1 MVFSLHMVKK
11 YSNILL
17 ATALLLTI
25 YVTSAWL
32 HISLDLTAEKRY
44 SLSSATKK
52 VLEKKLDSAIT
63 IQVFLTGD
71 LPADYKKLSI
81 ATAEILETFT
91 ANAASPIV
99 VHFEEPGSKLV
110 DEAAKVKYFDSLSA
124 LGVVFER
131 TDVNTSLEKTTSQLI
146 VPAALVRY
154 GNRTPVAVDLRS
166 SKRIFTSYNVIE
178 AVEPR
183 EDKEATRNA
192 AEALLEYKFAS
203 AIDKAAKTKYPSV
216 AYLVGNGEPTD
227 LTVSDLAETL
237 RNEYALSIFDLKTG
251 YPSAAAIDLLL
262 IVKPTTPFTDE
273 DQLKID
279 QYVLN
284 GGKVIW
290 FLDKLHAE
298 LDSLMRTQAGYTAY
312 DRGLNIDPLLFK
324 FGVRINGD
332 LVQDLNCAKLPIV
345 VGKNPD
351 GSPTMQRVPWP
362 YYPFLMSPSDNP
374 ITKNMDRVLPVFPSS
389 IDTVKAPGIKKTILL
404 ATDTSSR
411 SIASPAMV
419 SLNSVRSEA
428 DLYTFTKSHI
438 PVAVLLE
445 GTFSSLFA
453 NSIGTTVMDSVQG
466 FTGLPYLKVGI
477 KETQQIVVSD
487 ADIVTNAVTK
497 TTGPLPMG
505 ELPFEAFQFA
515 NKTFLLNA
523 IDYLVNDNGL
533 FESRNK
539 TVVLRLLDKQKVADK
554 KIYWQLATIAGP
566 ILLLILLGSLVVFWR
581 KKKYL

>member
-1 MVFSLHMVKK
+1 MFQK
-11 YSNILL
+11 YSNIIVGCLL
-17 ATALLLTI
+17 VAII
-25 YVTSAWL
+25 YASNTWL
-32 HISLDLTAEKRY
+32 HGSLDLTAEKRY
-44 SLSSATKK
+44 SLSDATKK
-52 VLEKKLDSAIT
+52 LLDKKLDSAIT
-63 IQVFLTGD
+63 IEVFLAGN
-71 LPADYKKLSI
+71 LPADYKKLNI

-91 ANAASPIV
+91 SYASGPIQV
-99 VHFEEPGSKLV
+99 SFIEPGTGIV
-110 DEAAKVKYFDSLSA
+110 DEEAKVKYFDSLAA

-131 TDVNTSLEKTTSQLI
+131 TAITEGIEKSTSQLI
-146 VPAALVRY
+146 VPSALVRY
-154 GNRTPVAVDLRS
+154 GNRKPIAVDLRS
-166 SKRIFTSYNVIE
+166 SKKIFANYNVIE
-178 AVEPR
+178 AVEPK

-192 AEALLEYKFAS
+192 AEALLEYKFAA
-203 AIDKAAKTKYPSV
+203 AIDKVTKVNYPTV

-237 RNEYALSIFDLKTG
+237 RNDYNLGIFDLKSG
-251 YPSAAAIDLLL
+251 YPNASDIDLLL
-262 IVKPTTPFTDE
+262 IVKPTAPFSDE

-279 QYVLN
+279 QYILN

-290 FLDKLHAE
+290 FVDKLHAE

-324 FGVRINGD
+324 YGVRINGD

-351 GSPTMQRVPWP
+351 GSPTMQRIPWP
-362 YYPFLMSPSDNP
+362 YYPFLTTPSDNP
-374 ITKNMDRVLPVFPSS
+374 ITKNMDRVLPIFPSS

-419 SLNSVRSEA
+419 SLNSVQSEA

-445 GTFSSLFA
+445 GKFSSLFA
-453 NSIGTTVMDSVQG
+453 NSIGTTVIDSVRQ
-466 FTGLPYLKVGI
+466 FTGLPFLKKGI
-477 KETQQIVVSD
+477 KETKQIVVSD

-539 TVVLRLLDKQKVADK
+539 VVVLRLLDKQKVADQK
-554 KIYWQLATIAGP
+554 TFWQLVTTAGP
-566 ILLLILLGSLVVFWR
+566 ILILLLIGIFVAFWR

>member
-1 MVFSLHMVKK
+1 MFQK
-11 YSNILL
+11 YSNIIVGCLL
-17 ATALLLTI
+17 VAVI
-25 YVTSAWL
+25 YASNTWL
-32 HISLDLTAEKRY
+32 HGSLDLTAEKRY
-44 SLSSATKK
+44 SLSDATKK
-52 VLEKKLDSAIT
+52 LLDKKLDSAIT
-63 IQVFLTGD
+63 IEVFLAGN
-71 LPADYKKLSI
+71 LPADYKKLNI

-91 ANAASPIV
+91 SYASGPIQV
-99 VHFEEPGSKLV
+99 SFIEPGTGIV
-110 DEAAKVKYFDSLSA
+110 DEEAKVKYFDSLAA

-131 TDVNTSLEKTTSQLI
+131 TAITEGIEKSTSQLI
-146 VPAALVRY
+146 VPSALVRY
-154 GNRTPVAVDLRS
+154 GNRKPIAVDLRS
-166 SKRIFTSYNVIE
+166 SKKIFANYNVIE
-178 AVEPR
+178 AVEPK

-192 AEALLEYKFAS
+192 AEALLEYKFAA
-203 AIDKAAKTKYPSV
+203 AIDKVTKVNYPTV

-237 RNEYALSIFDLKTG
+237 RNDYNLGIFDLKSG
-251 YPSAAAIDLLL
+251 YPNASDIDLLL
-262 IVKPTTPFTDE
+262 IVKPTTPFSDE

-279 QYVLN
+279 QYILN

-290 FLDKLHAE
+290 FVDKLHAE

-324 FGVRINGD
+324 YGVRINGD

-351 GSPTMQRVPWP
+351 GSPTMQRIPWP
-362 YYPFLMSPSDNP
+362 YYPFLTTPSDNP
-374 ITKNMDRVLPVFPSS
+374 ITKNMDRVLPIFPSS

-419 SLNSVRSEA
+419 SLNSVQSEA

-445 GTFSSLFA
+445 GKFSSLFA
-453 NSIGTTVMDSVQG
+453 NSIGATVIDSLQR
-466 FTGLPYLKVGI
+466 FTGLPFLKKGI
-477 KETQQIVVSD
+477 KEAKQIVVSD

-539 TVVLRLLDKQKVADK
+539 VVVLRLLDKQKVADQK
-554 KIYWQLATIAGP
+554 TFWQLITIAVP
-566 ILLLILLGSLVVFWR
+566 ILILLLIGILVSFWR

>member
-1 MVFSLHMVKK
+1 MFQK
-11 YSNILL
+11 YSNIIVGCILV
-17 ATALLLTI
+17 AII
-25 YVTSAWL
+25 YASNTWL
-32 HISLDLTAEKRY
+32 HGSLDLTAEKRY
-44 SLSSATKK
+44 SLSDATKK
-52 VLEKKLDSAIT
+52 LLDKKLDSAIT
-63 IQVFLTGD
+63 IEVFLSGN
-71 LPADYKKLSI
+71 LPADYKKLNI

-91 ANAASPIV
+91 AYAAGPIQV
-99 VHFEEPGSKLV
+99 SFVEPGSNMV
-110 DEAAKVKYFDSLSA
+110 DEEAKVKYFDSLAA

-131 TDVNTSLEKTTSQLI
+131 TAISEGIEKSTSQLI
-146 VPAALVRY
+146 VPSALVRY
-154 GNRTPVAVDLRS
+154 GNRKPVAVDLRS
-166 SKRIFTSYNVIE
+166 SKKIFANYNVIE
-178 AVEPR
+178 AVEPK

-192 AEALLEYKFAS
+192 AEALLEYKFAA
-203 AIDKAAKTKYPSV
+203 AIDKVTKINYPTV
-216 AYLVGNGEPTD
+216 AYLVGNGQPTD

-237 RNEYALSIFDLKTG
+237 RNDYNLGIFDLKSG
-251 YPSAAAIDLLL
+251 YPSAANIDLLL
-262 IVKPTTPFTDE
+262 IVKPTATFTEE

-279 QYVLN
+279 QYILN

-290 FLDKLHAE
+290 FVDKLHAE

-324 FGVRINGD
+324 YGVRINGD

-351 GSPTMQRVPWP
+351 GSPTMQRIPWP
-362 YYPFLMSPSDNP
+362 YYPFLTTPSDNP
-374 ITKNMDRVLPVFPSS
+374 ITKNMDRVLPIFPSS

-419 SLNSVRSEA
+419 SLNSVQSEA

-445 GTFSSLFA
+445 GKFSSLFA
-453 NSIGTTVMDSVQG
+453 NSIGTAVIDSVRR
-466 FTGLPYLKVGI
+466 FTGLPFLKKGI
-477 KETQQIVVSD
+477 KEAKQIVVSD

-539 TVVLRLLDKQKVADK
+539 VVVLRLLDKQKVADQK
-554 KIYWQLATIAGP
+554 TFWQLVTTAGP
-566 ILLLILLGSLVVFWR
+566 ILILLLIGIFVAFWR

>member
-1 MVFSLHMVKK
+1 MFQK
-11 YSNILL
+11 YSNIIVGCLL
-17 ATALLLTI
+17 VAII
-25 YVTSAWL
+25 YASNTWL
-32 HISLDLTAEKRY
+32 HGSLDLTAEKRY
-44 SLSSATKK
+44 SLSDATKK
-52 VLEKKLDSAIT
+52 LLDKKLDSAIA
-63 IQVFLTGD
+63 IEVFLAGN
-71 LPADYKKLSI
+71 LPADYKKLNI

-91 ANAASPIV
+91 SYASGPIQV
-99 VHFEEPGSKLV
+99 SFIEPGTGIV
-110 DEAAKVKYFDSLSA
+110 DEEAKVKYFDSLAA

-131 TDVNTSLEKTTSQLI
+131 TAITEGIEKSTSQLI
-146 VPAALVRY
+146 VPSALVRY
-154 GNRTPVAVDLRS
+154 GNRKPIAVDLRS
-166 SKRIFTSYNVIE
+166 SKKIFANYNVIE
-178 AVEPR
+178 AVEPK

-192 AEALLEYKFAS
+192 AEALLEYKFAA
-203 AIDKAAKTKYPSV
+203 AIDKVTKVNYPTV

-237 RNEYALSIFDLKTG
+237 RNDYNLGIFDLKSG
-251 YPSAAAIDLLL
+251 YPNASDIDLLL
-262 IVKPTTPFTDE
+262 IVKPTAPFTDE

-279 QYVLN
+279 QYILN

-290 FLDKLHAE
+290 FVDKLHAE

-324 FGVRINGD
+324 YGVRINGD

-351 GSPTMQRVPWP
+351 GSPTMQRIPWP
-362 YYPFLMSPSDNP
+362 YYPFLTTPSDNP
-374 ITKNMDRVLPVFPSS
+374 ITKNMDRVLPIFPSS

-419 SLNSVRSEA
+419 SLNSVQSEA

-445 GTFSSLFA
+445 GKFSSLFA
-453 NSIGTTVMDSVQG
+453 NSVGATVIDSVKR
-466 FTGLPYLKVGI
+466 FTGLPFLKKGI
-477 KETQQIVVSD
+477 KEAKQIVVSD

-523 IDYLVNDNGL
+523 IDYLVNDNDL

-539 TVVLRLLDKQKVADK
+539 VVVLRLLDKQKVADQK
-554 KIYWQLATIAGP
+554 TFWQLVTTAGP
-566 ILLLILLGSLVVFWR
+566 ILILLLIGIFVAFWR

>member
-1 MVFSLHMVKK
+1 MFQK
-11 YSNILL
+11 YSNIIVGCLL
-17 ATALLLTI
+17 VAVI
-25 YVTSAWL
+25 YASNTWL
-32 HISLDLTAEKRY
+32 HGSLDLTAEKRY
-44 SLSSATKK
+44 SLSDATKK
-52 VLEKKLDSAIT
+52 LLDKKLDSAIT
-63 IQVFLTGD
+63 IEVFLAGN
-71 LPADYKKLSI
+71 LPADYKKLNI

-91 ANAASPIV
+91 SYASGPIQV
-99 VHFEEPGSKLV
+99 SFIEPGTGIV
-110 DEAAKVKYFDSLSA
+110 DEEAKVKYFDSLAA

-131 TDVNTSLEKTTSQLI
+131 TAITEGIEKSTSQLI
-146 VPAALVRY
+146 VPSALVRY
-154 GNRTPVAVDLRS
+154 GNRKPIAVDLRS
-166 SKRIFTSYNVIE
+166 SKKIFANYNVIE
-178 AVEPR
+178 AVEPK

-192 AEALLEYKFAS
+192 AEALLEYKFAA
-203 AIDKAAKTKYPSV
+203 AIDKVTKVNYPTV

-237 RNEYALSIFDLKTG
+237 RNDYNLGIFDLKSG
-251 YPSAAAIDLLL
+251 YPNASDIDLLL
-262 IVKPTTPFTDE
+262 IVKPTAPFSDE

-279 QYVLN
+279 QYILN

-290 FLDKLHAE
+290 FVDKLHAE

-324 FGVRINGD
+324 YGVRINGD

-351 GSPTMQRVPWP
+351 GSPTMQRIPWP
-362 YYPFLMSPSDNP
+362 YYPFLTTPSDNP
-374 ITKNMDRVLPVFPSS
+374 ITKNMDRVLPIFPSS

-419 SLNSVRSEA
+419 SLNSVQSEA

-445 GTFSSLFA
+445 GKFSSLFA
-453 NSIGTTVMDSVQG
+453 NSIGATVIDSVQR
-466 FTGLPYLKVGI
+466 FTGLPFLKKGI
-477 KETQQIVVSD
+477 KEAKQIVVSD

-523 IDYLVNDNGL
+523 IDFLVNDNGL

-539 TVVLRLLDKQKVADK
+539 VVVLRLLDKQKVADQK
-554 KIYWQLATIAGP
+554 TFWQLITIAVP
-566 ILLLILLGSLVVFWR
+566 ILILLLIGILVSFWR

>member
-1 MVFSLHMVKK
+1 MFQK
-11 YSNILL
+11 YSNIIVGCLL
-17 ATALLLTI
+17 VAII
-25 YVTSAWL
+25 YASNTWL
-32 HISLDLTAEKRY
+32 HGSLDLTAEKRY
-44 SLSSATKK
+44 SLSDATKK
-52 VLEKKLDSAIT
+52 LLDKKLDSAIT
-63 IQVFLTGD
+63 IEVFLAGN
-71 LPADYKKLSI
+71 LPADYKKLNI

-91 ANAASPIV
+91 SYASGPIQV
-99 VHFEEPGSKLV
+99 SFIEPGTGIV
-110 DEAAKVKYFDSLSA
+110 DEEAKVKYFDSLAA

-131 TDVNTSLEKTTSQLI
+131 TAITEGIEKSTSQLI
-146 VPAALVRY
+146 VPSALVRY
-154 GNRTPVAVDLRS
+154 GNRKPIAVDLRS
-166 SKRIFTSYNVIE
+166 SKKIFANYNVIE
-178 AVEPR
+178 AVEPK

-192 AEALLEYKFAS
+192 AEALLEYKFAA
-203 AIDKAAKTKYPSV
+203 AIDKVTKINYPTV

-237 RNEYALSIFDLKTG
+237 RNDYNLGIFDLKSG
-251 YPSAAAIDLLL
+251 YPNASDIDLLL
-262 IVKPTTPFTDE
+262 IVKPTAPFSDE

-279 QYVLN
+279 QYILN

-290 FLDKLHAE
+290 FVDKLHAE

-324 FGVRINGD
+324 YGVRINGD

-351 GSPTMQRVPWP
+351 GSPTMQRIPWP
-362 YYPFLMSPSDNP
+362 YYPFLTTPSDNP
-374 ITKNMDRVLPVFPSS
+374 ITKNMDRVLPIFPSS

-419 SLNSVRSEA
+419 SLNSVQSEA

-445 GTFSSLFA
+445 GKFSSLFA
-453 NSIGTTVMDSVQG
+453 NSIGTTVIDSVRQ
-466 FTGLPYLKVGI
+466 FTGLSFLKKGI
-477 KETQQIVVSD
+477 KETKQIVVSD

-539 TVVLRLLDKQKVADK
+539 VVVLRLLDKQKVADQK
-554 KIYWQLATIAGP
+554 TFWQLVTTAGP
-566 ILLLILLGSLVVFWR
+566 ILILLLIGIFVAFWR

>member
-1 MVFSLHMVKK
+1 MFQK
-11 YSNILL
+11 YSNIIVGCLL
-17 ATALLLTI
+17 VAII
-25 YVTSAWL
+25 YASNTWL
-32 HISLDLTAEKRY
+32 HGSLDLTAEKRY
-44 SLSSATKK
+44 SLSDATKK
-52 VLEKKLDSAIT
+52 LLDKKLDSAIT
-63 IQVFLTGD
+63 IEVFLAGN
-71 LPADYKKLSI
+71 LPSDYKKLNI
-81 ATAEILETFT
+81 ATSEILETFISY
-91 ANAASPIV
+91 ASGPIQIS
-99 VHFEEPGSKLV
+99 FIEPGSNMV
-110 DEAAKVKYFDSLSA
+110 NEEAKVKYFDSLAA

-131 TDVNTSLEKTTSQLI
+131 TAITEGIEKSTSQLI
-146 VPAALVRY
+146 VPSALVRY
-154 GNRTPVAVDLRS
+154 GNRKPVAVDLRS
-166 SKRIFTSYNVIE
+166 SKKIFSNYNVIE
-178 AVEPR
+178 AVEPK

-192 AEALLEYKFAS
+192 AEALLEYKFAA
-203 AIDKAAKTKYPSV
+203 AIDKVTKVNYPTV

-237 RNEYALSIFDLKTG
+237 RNDYNLGIFDLKSG
-251 YPSAAAIDLLL
+251 YPNASDIDLLL

-279 QYVLN
+279 QYILN

-290 FLDKLHAE
+290 FVDKLHAE

-324 FGVRINGD
+324 YGVRINGD

-351 GSPTMQRVPWP
+351 GSPTMQRIPWP
-362 YYPFLMSPSDNP
+362 YYPFLTTPSDNP
-374 ITKNMDRVLPVFPSS
+374 ITKNMDRVLPIFPSS

-419 SLNSVRSEA
+419 SLNSVQSEA

-445 GTFSSLFA
+445 GKFSSLFA
-453 NSIGTTVMDSVQG
+453 NSIGTTVIDSVRQ
-466 FTGLPYLKVGI
+466 FTGLPFLKKGI
-477 KETQQIVVSD
+477 KETKQIVVSD

-539 TVVLRLLDKQKVADK
+539 VVVLRLLDKQKVADQK
-554 KIYWQLATIAGP
+554 TFWQLVTTAGP
-566 ILLLILLGSLVVFWR
+566 ILILLLIGIFVAFWR

>member
-1 MVFSLHMVKK
+1 MFQK
-11 YSNILL
+11 YSNIIVGCLL
-17 ATALLLTI
+17 VAII
-25 YVTSAWL
+25 YASNTWL
-32 HISLDLTAEKRY
+32 HGSLDLTAEKRY
-44 SLSSATKK
+44 SLSDATKK
-52 VLEKKLDSAIT
+52 LLHKKLDSAIT
-63 IQVFLTGD
+63 IEVFLSGN
-71 LPADYKKLSI
+71 LPADYKKLNI

-91 ANAASPIV
+91 AYAAGPIQV
-99 VHFEEPGSKLV
+99 SFVEPGSNMV
-110 DEAAKVKYFDSLSA
+110 DEEAKVKYFDSLAA

-131 TDVNTSLEKTTSQLI
+131 TAISEGIEKSTSQLI
-146 VPAALVRY
+146 VPSALVRY
-154 GNRTPVAVDLRS
+154 GNRKPVAVDLRS
-166 SKRIFTSYNVIE
+166 SKKIFANYNVIE
-178 AVEPR
+178 AVEPK

-192 AEALLEYKFAS
+192 AEALLEYKFAA
-203 AIDKAAKTKYPSV
+203 AIDKVTKINYPTV
-216 AYLVGNGEPTD
+216 AYLVGNGQPTD

-237 RNEYALSIFDLKTG
+237 RNDYNLGIFDLKSG
-251 YPSAAAIDLLL
+251 YPSAANIDLLL
-262 IVKPTTPFTDE
+262 IVKPTAPFTEE

-279 QYVLN
+279 QYILN

-290 FLDKLHAE
+290 FVDKLHAE

-324 FGVRINGD
+324 YGVRINGD

-351 GSPTMQRVPWP
+351 GSPTMQRIPWP
-362 YYPFLMSPSDNP
+362 YYPFLTTPSDNP
-374 ITKNMDRVLPVFPSS
+374 ITKNMDRVLPIFPSS

-419 SLNSVRSEA
+419 SLNSVQSEA

-445 GTFSSLFA
+445 GKFSSLFA
-453 NSIGTTVMDSVQG
+453 NSIGTTVIDSVRR
-466 FTGLPYLKVGI
+466 FTGLPFLKKGI
-477 KETQQIVVSD
+477 KETKQIVVSD

-539 TVVLRLLDKQKVADK
+539 VVVLRLLDKQKVADQK
-554 KIYWQLATIAGP
+554 TFWQLVTTAGP
-566 ILLLILLGSLVVFWR
+566 ILILLLIGIFVAFWR

>member
-1 MVFSLHMVKK
+1 MFQK
-11 YSNILL
+11 YSNIIVGCLL
-17 ATALLLTI
+17 VAII
-25 YVTSAWL
+25 YASNAWL
-32 HISLDLTAEKRY
+32 HGSLDLTAEKRY
-44 SLSSATKK
+44 SLSDATKK
-52 VLEKKLDSAIT
+52 LLDKKLN
-63 IQVFLTGD
+63 
-71 LPADYKKLSI
+71 I
-81 ATAEILETFT
+81 ATAEILETF
-91 ANAASPIV
+91 ADYAAGPIQ
-99 VHFEEPGSKLV
+99 FSFIEPGSSIG
-110 DEAAKVKYFDSLSA
+110 DEAAKVKYFDSLA
-124 LGVVFER
+124 AMGVVFER
-131 TDVNTSLEKTTSQLI
+131 TAIIEGIEKSSSQLI
-146 VPAALVRY
+146 VPSALVRY
-154 GNRTPVAVDLRS
+154 GNRAPVAVDLRS
-166 SKRIFTSYNVIE
+166 SKKIFSSYNVIE
-178 AVEPR
+178 AVEPK

-192 AEALLEYKFAS
+192 AEALLEYKFAA
-203 AIDKAAKTKYPSV
+203 AIDKATKTIYPTI

-237 RNEYALSIFDLKTG
+237 RNDYNLGIFDLKSG
-251 YPSAAAIDLLL
+251 YPRSANIDLLI
-262 IVKPTTPFTDE
+262 IVKPTEPFTDE

-279 QYVLN
+279 QYILN

-290 FLDKLHAE
+290 FVDKLHAE

-324 FGVRINGD
+324 YGVRINGD

-351 GSPTMQRVPWP
+351 GSPTMQRIPWP
-362 YYPFLMSPSDNP
+362 YYPFLTTPSDNP
-374 ITKNMDRVLPVFPSS
+374 ITKNMDRVLPIFPSS

-419 SLNSVRSEA
+419 SLNSVQSEA
-428 DLYTFTKSHI
+428 DLYTFTKSHL

-445 GTFSSLFA
+445 GKFSSLFA
-453 NSIGTTVMDSVQG
+453 NSVGTAVIDSVRR
-466 FTGLPYLKVGI
+466 FTGLPFLKKGI
-477 KETQQIVVSD
+477 KETKQIVVSD

-539 TVVLRLLDKQKVADK
+539 VVVLRLLDKQKVADQK
-554 KIYWQLATIAGP
+554 TLWQVVTTAGP
-566 ILLLILLGSLVVFWR
+566 ILLLLLIGILVSFWR

>member
-1 MVFSLHMVKK
+1 
-11 YSNILL
+11 
-17 ATALLLTI
+17 
-25 YVTSAWL
+25 
-32 HISLDLTAEKRY
+32 
-44 SLSSATKK
+44 
-52 VLEKKLDSAIT
+52 
-63 IQVFLTGD
+63 
-71 LPADYKKLSI
+71 
-81 ATAEILETFT
+81 
-91 ANAASPIV
+91 
-99 VHFEEPGSKLV
+99 
-110 DEAAKVKYFDSLSA
+110 
-124 LGVVFER
+124 VVFER
-131 TDVNTSLEKTTSQLI
+131 TAINEGIEKSTSQLI
-146 VPAALVRY
+146 VPAAIVRY
-154 GNRTPVAVDLRS
+154 GNRAPVVVDLRS
-166 SKRIFTSYNVIE
+166 SKKIFSSYNVIE
-178 AVEPR
+178 AVEPK

-192 AEALLEYKFAS
+192 AEALLEYKFAA
-203 AIDKAAKTKYPSV
+203 AIDKATKVSYPTV

-237 RNEYALSIFDLKTG
+237 RNDYNLGIFDLKAG
-251 YPSAAAIDLLL
+251 YPSAANIDLLL
-262 IVKPTTPFTDE
+262 IVKPTIPFTEE

-290 FLDKLHAE
+290 FVDKLHAE

-324 FGVRINGD
+324 YGVRINGD

-351 GSPTMQRVPWP
+351 GSPTMQRIPWP
-362 YYPFLMSPSDNP
+362 YYPFLTTPSDNP
-374 ITKNMDRVLPVFPSS
+374 ITKNMDRVLPIFPSS

-419 SLNSVRSEA
+419 SLNSVQSEA

-445 GTFSSLFA
+445 GQFSSLFA
-453 NSIGTTVMDSVQG
+453 NNLATTVMDSVQR
-466 FTGLPYLKVGI
+466 FTGLPFLRKGV
-477 KETQQIVVSD
+477 KETKQIVVSD

-539 TVVLRLLDKQKVADK
+539 VVVLRLLDKQKVADQK
-554 KIYWQLATIAGP
+554 TIWQMVTIAGP
-566 ILLLILLGSLVVFWR
+566 ILLLLLIGLLVSFWR

>member
-1 MVFSLHMVKK
+1 MFQK
-11 YSNILL
+11 YSNIIVGCLL
-17 ATALLLTI
+17 VAII
-25 YVTSAWL
+25 YASNAWL
-32 HISLDLTAEKRY
+32 YGSLDLTAEKRY
-44 SLSSATKK
+44 SLSDATKK
-52 VLEKKLDSAIT
+52 LLDKKLDSSVI
-63 IQVFLTGD
+63 IEVFLAGD
-71 LPADYKKLSI
+71 LPADYKKLNI
-81 ATAEILETFT
+81 ATAEILETFSSST
-91 ANAASPIV
+91 TNSIQV
-99 VHFEEPGSKLV
+99 SFIEPGSGIV
-110 DEAAKVKYFDSLSA
+110 DEQAKVKYFDSLA
-124 LGVVFER
+124 AMGVVFER
-131 TDVNTSLEKTTSQLI
+131 TAINEGIEKSTSQLI
-146 VPAALVRY
+146 VPSALVRY
-154 GNRTPVAVDLRS
+154 GNRAPVVVDLRS
-166 SKRIFTSYNVIE
+166 SKKIFSSYNVIE
-178 AVEPR
+178 AVEPK

-192 AEALLEYKFAS
+192 AEALLEYKFAA
-203 AIDKAAKTKYPSV
+203 AIDKATKISYPTV
-216 AYLVGNGEPTD
+216 AYLVGNGQPAD

-237 RNEYALSIFDLKTG
+237 RNDYNLGIFDLKSG
-251 YPSAAAIDLLL
+251 YPNASDIDLLL
-262 IVKPTTPFTDE
+262 IVKPTAPFSDE

-279 QYVLN
+279 QYILN

-290 FLDKLHAE
+290 FVDKLHAE

-324 FGVRINGD
+324 YGVRINGD

-351 GSPTMQRVPWP
+351 GSPTMQRIPWP
-362 YYPFLMSPSDNP
+362 YYPFLTTPSDNP
-374 ITKNMDRVLPVFPSS
+374 ITKNMDRVLPIFPSS
-389 IDTVKAPGIKKTILL
+389 IDTVKAPGIKKTVLL

-419 SLNSVRSEA
+419 SLNSVQSEA

-445 GTFSSLFA
+445 GKFSSLFA
-453 NSIGTTVMDSVQG
+453 NSIGATVIDSVQR
-466 FTGLPYLKVGI
+466 FTGLPFLKKGI
-477 KETQQIVVSD
+477 KEAKQIVVSD

-539 TVVLRLLDKQKVADK
+539 VVVLRLLDKQKVADQK
-554 KIYWQLATIAGP
+554 TVWQVIATAGP
-566 ILLLILLGSLVVFWR
+566 ILLLLLIGILVSFWR
-581 KKKYL
+581 KRKYA

>member
-1 MVFSLHMVKK
+1 MFQR
-11 YSNILL
+11 YSNIIVGCLL
-17 ATALLLTI
+17 VAII
-25 YVTSAWL
+25 YASNTWL
-32 HISLDLTAEKRY
+32 HGSLDLTAEKRY
-44 SLSSATKK
+44 SLSDATKK
-52 VLEKKLDSAIT
+52 LLDKKLDSAIT
-63 IQVFLTGD
+63 IEVFLAGN
-71 LPADYKKLSI
+71 LPADYKKLNI

-91 ANAASPIV
+91 SYASGPIQV
-99 VHFEEPGSKLV
+99 SFIEPGTGIV
-110 DEAAKVKYFDSLSA
+110 DEEAKVKYFDSLAA

-131 TDVNTSLEKTTSQLI
+131 TAITEGIEKSTSQLI
-146 VPAALVRY
+146 VPSALVRY
-154 GNRTPVAVDLRS
+154 GNRKPIAVDLRS
-166 SKRIFTSYNVIE
+166 SKKIFANYNVIE
-178 AVEPR
+178 AVEPK

-192 AEALLEYKFAS
+192 AEALLEYKFAA
-203 AIDKAAKTKYPSV
+203 AIDKVTKVNYPTV

-237 RNEYALSIFDLKTG
+237 RNDYNLGIFDLKSG
-251 YPSAAAIDLLL
+251 YPNASDIDLLL
-262 IVKPTTPFTDE
+262 IVKPTAPFSDE

-279 QYVLN
+279 QYILN

-290 FLDKLHAE
+290 FVDKLHAE

-324 FGVRINGD
+324 YGVRINGD

-351 GSPTMQRVPWP
+351 GSPTMQRIPWP
-362 YYPFLMSPSDNP
+362 YYPFLTTPSDNP
-374 ITKNMDRVLPVFPSS
+374 ITKNMDRVLPIFPSS

-419 SLNSVRSEA
+419 SLNSVQSEA

-445 GTFSSLFA
+445 GKFSSLFA
-453 NSIGTTVMDSVQG
+453 NSIGATVIDSVQR
-466 FTGLPYLKVGI
+466 FTGLPFLKKGI
-477 KETQQIVVSD
+477 KEAKQIVVSD

-539 TVVLRLLDKQKVADK
+539 VVVLRLLDKQKVADQK
-554 KIYWQLATIAGP
+554 TFWQLITIAVP
-566 ILLLILLGSLVVFWR
+566 ILILLLIGILVSFWR

>member
-1 MVFSLHMVKK
+1 MFQK
-11 YSNILL
+11 YSNIIVGCILV
-17 ATALLLTI
+17 AII
-25 YVTSAWL
+25 YASNTWL
-32 HISLDLTAEKRY
+32 HGSLDLTAEKRY
-44 SLSSATKK
+44 SLSDATKK
-52 VLEKKLDSAIT
+52 LLDKKLDSAIT
-63 IQVFLTGD
+63 IEVFLSGN
-71 LPADYKKLSI
+71 LPADYKKLNI

-91 ANAASPIV
+91 AYAAGPIQV
-99 VHFEEPGSKLV
+99 SFVEPGSNMV
-110 DEAAKVKYFDSLSA
+110 DEEAKVKYFDSLAA

-131 TDVNTSLEKTTSQLI
+131 TAISEGIEKSTSQLI
-146 VPAALVRY
+146 VPSALVRY
-154 GNRTPVAVDLRS
+154 GNRKPVAVDLRS
-166 SKRIFTSYNVIE
+166 SKKIFANYNVIE
-178 AVEPR
+178 AVEPK

-192 AEALLEYKFAS
+192 AEALLEYKFAA
-203 AIDKAAKTKYPSV
+203 AIDKVTKINYPTV
-216 AYLVGNGEPTD
+216 AYLVGNGQPTD

-237 RNEYALSIFDLKTG
+237 RNDYNLGIFDLKSG
-251 YPSAAAIDLLL
+251 YPSAANIDLLL
-262 IVKPTTPFTDE
+262 IVKPTAPFTEE

-279 QYVLN
+279 QYILN

-290 FLDKLHAE
+290 FVDKLHAE

-324 FGVRINGD
+324 YGVRINGD

-351 GSPTMQRVPWP
+351 GSPTMQRIPWP
-362 YYPFLMSPSDNP
+362 YYPFLTTPSDNP

-419 SLNSVRSEA
+419 SLNSVQSEA

-445 GTFSSLFA
+445 GKFSSLFA
-453 NSIGTTVMDSVQG
+453 NSIGTTVIDSVRQ
-466 FTGLPYLKVGI
+466 FTGLPFLKKGI
-477 KETQQIVVSD
+477 KETKQIVVSD

-539 TVVLRLLDKQKVADK
+539 VVVLRLLDKQKVADQK
-554 KIYWQLATIAGP
+554 TFWQLVTTAGP
-566 ILLLILLGSLVVFWR
+566 ILILLLIGIFVAFWR

>member
-1 MVFSLHMVKK
+1 MFQK
-11 YSNILL
+11 YSNIIVGCLL
-17 ATALLLTI
+17 VAII
-25 YVTSAWL
+25 YASNTWL
-32 HISLDLTAEKRY
+32 HGSLDLTAEKRY
-44 SLSSATKK
+44 SLSDATKK
-52 VLEKKLDSAIT
+52 LLDKKLDSAIT
-63 IQVFLTGD
+63 IEVFLSGN
-71 LPADYKKLSI
+71 LPADYKKLNI
-81 ATAEILETFT
+81 ATAEILETF
-91 ANAASPIV
+91 AAYAAGPIQV
-99 VHFEEPGSKLV
+99 SFVEPGSNMV
-110 DEAAKVKYFDSLSA
+110 DEEAKVKYFDSLAA

-131 TDVNTSLEKTTSQLI
+131 TAISEGIEKSTSQLI
-146 VPAALVRY
+146 VPSALVRY
-154 GNRTPVAVDLRS
+154 GNKKPIAVDLRS
-166 SKRIFTSYNVIE
+166 SKKIFANYNVIE
-178 AVEPR
+178 AVEPK

-192 AEALLEYKFAS
+192 AEALLEYKFAA
-203 AIDKAAKTKYPSV
+203 AIDKVTKINYPTV
-216 AYLVGNGEPTD
+216 AYLVGNGQPTD

-237 RNEYALSIFDLKTG
+237 RNDYNLGIFDLKSG
-251 YPSAAAIDLLL
+251 YPSAANIDLLL
-262 IVKPTTPFTDE
+262 IVKPTAPFTEE

-279 QYVLN
+279 QYILN

-290 FLDKLHAE
+290 FVDKLHAE

-324 FGVRINGD
+324 YGVRINGD

-351 GSPTMQRVPWP
+351 GSPTMQRIPWP
-362 YYPFLMSPSDNP
+362 YYPFLTTPSDNP
-374 ITKNMDRVLPVFPSS
+374 ITKNMDRVLPIFPSS

-419 SLNSVRSEA
+419 SLNSVQSEA

-445 GTFSSLFA
+445 GKFSSLFA
-453 NSIGTTVMDSVQG
+453 NSIGTTVIDSVRR
-466 FTGLPYLKVGI
+466 FTGLPFLKKGI
-477 KETQQIVVSD
+477 KETKQIVVSD

-539 TVVLRLLDKQKVADK
+539 VVVLRLLDKQKVADQK
-554 KIYWQLATIAGP
+554 TFWQLVTTAGP
-566 ILLLILLGSLVVFWR
+566 ILILLLIGIFVAFWR

>member
-1 MVFSLHMVKK
+1 MFQK
-11 YSNILL
+11 YSNIIVGCFLV
-17 ATALLLTI
+17 AII
-25 YVTSAWL
+25 YASNAWL
-32 HISLDLTAEKRY
+32 HGSLDLTAEKRY
-44 SLSSATKK
+44 SLSDATKK
-52 VLEKKLDSAIT
+52 LLDKKLDSAIT
-63 IQVFLTGD
+63 VEVFLTGD
-71 LPADYKKLSI
+71 LPADYKKLNI
-81 ATAEILETFT
+81 ATAEILETFSSST
-91 ANAASPIV
+91 TNSIQVSFIEA
-99 VHFEEPGSKLV
+99 GSDIT
-110 DEAAKVKYFDSLSA
+110 DEAAKVKLYDSLAA

-131 TDVNTSLEKTTSQLI
+131 TAINEGIEKSTSQLI
-146 VPAALVRY
+146 VPSALVRY
-154 GNRTPVAVDLRS
+154 GNRAPVVVDLRS
-166 SKRIFTSYNVIE
+166 SKKIFSSYNVIE
-178 AVEPR
+178 AVEPK

-192 AEALLEYKFAS
+192 AEALLEYKFAA
-203 AIDKAAKTKYPSV
+203 AIDKATKTSYPTV
-216 AYLVGNGEPTD
+216 AYLVGNGQPTD

-237 RNEYALSIFDLKTG
+237 RNDYNLGIFDLKEG
-251 YPSAAAIDLLL
+251 YPSAANIDLLL
-262 IVKPTTPFTDE
+262 IVKPTTPFSEE

-279 QYVLN
+279 QYILN

-290 FLDKLHAE
+290 FVDKLHAE

-324 FGVRINGD
+324 YGVRINGD

-351 GSPTMQRVPWP
+351 GSPTMQRIPWP
-362 YYPFLMSPSDNP
+362 YYPFLTTPSDNP
-374 ITKNMDRVLPVFPSS
+374 ITKNMDRVLPIFPSS

-419 SLNSVRSEA
+419 SLNSVQSEA

-445 GTFSSLFA
+445 GKFSSLFA
-453 NSIGTTVMDSVQG
+453 NNLGITVMDSVQR
-466 FTGLPYLKVGI
+466 FTGLPFLRKGI
-477 KETQQIVVSD
+477 KEAKQIVVSD

-539 TVVLRLLDKQKVADK
+539 VVVLRLLDKQKVADQK
-554 KIYWQLATIAGP
+554 TIWQVVATIGP
-566 ILLLILLGSLVVFWR
+566 ILLLLLIGILVSFWR
-581 KKKYL
+581 KRKYA

>member
-1 MVFSLHMVKK
+1 MFQK
-11 YSNILL
+11 YSNIIIGCLL
-17 ATALLLTI
+17 VAII
-25 YVTSAWL
+25 YASNTWL
-32 HISLDLTAEKRY
+32 HGSLDLTAEKRY
-44 SLSSATKK
+44 SLSDATKK
-52 VLEKKLDSAIT
+52 LLDKKLDSAIS
-63 IQVFLTGD
+63 IEVFLSGN
-71 LPADYKKLSI
+71 LPADYKKLNI

-91 ANAASPIV
+91 SYASGPIQV
-99 VHFEEPGSKLV
+99 SFIEPGTGIV
-110 DEAAKVKYFDSLSA
+110 DEEAKVKYFDSLAA

-131 TDVNTSLEKTTSQLI
+131 TAITEGIEKSTSQLI
-146 VPAALVRY
+146 VPSALVRY
-154 GNRTPVAVDLRS
+154 GNRKPIAVDLRS
-166 SKRIFTSYNVIE
+166 SKKIFANYNVIE
-178 AVEPR
+178 AVEPK

-192 AEALLEYKFAS
+192 AEALLEYKFAA
-203 AIDKAAKTKYPSV
+203 AIDKVTKINYPTV

-237 RNEYALSIFDLKTG
+237 RNDYNLGIFDLKSG
-251 YPSAAAIDLLL
+251 YPNASDIDLLL
-262 IVKPTTPFTDE
+262 IVKPTAPFSDE

-279 QYVLN
+279 QYILN

-290 FLDKLHAE
+290 FVDKLHAE

-324 FGVRINGD
+324 YGVRINGD

-351 GSPTMQRVPWP
+351 GSPTMQRIPWP
-362 YYPFLMSPSDNP
+362 YYPFLTTPSDNP
-374 ITKNMDRVLPVFPSS
+374 ITKNMDRVLPIFPSS

-419 SLNSVRSEA
+419 SLNSVQSEA

-445 GTFSSLFA
+445 GKFSSLFA
-453 NSIGTTVMDSVQG
+453 NSIGTTVIDSVRQ
-466 FTGLPYLKVGI
+466 FTGLSFLKKGI
-477 KETQQIVVSD
+477 KETKQIVVSD

-539 TVVLRLLDKQKVADK
+539 VVVLRLLDKQKVADQK
-554 KIYWQLATIAGP
+554 TFWQLVTTAGP
-566 ILLLILLGSLVVFWR
+566 ILILLLIGIFVAFWR

>member
-1 MVFSLHMVKK
+1 MFQK
-11 YSNILL
+11 YSNIIVGCILV
-17 ATALLLTI
+17 TI
-25 YVTSAWL
+25 IYASNAWL
-32 HISLDLTAEKRY
+32 HGSLDLTAEKRY
-44 SLSSATKK
+44 SLSDATKK
-52 VLEKKLDSAIT
+52 LLDKKLDSTIT
-63 IQVFLTGD
+63 IEVFLTGD
-71 LPADYKKLSI
+71 LPADFKKLNI
-81 ATAEILETFT
+81 ATAEILETFST
-91 ANAASPIV
+91 YARSPIQV
-99 VHFEEPGSKLV
+99 SFTEPGSNIV
-110 DEAAKVKYFDSLSA
+110 DDAAKMAYFDSLAA

-131 TDVNTSLEKTTSQLI
+131 ADMSEGIEKSSTQLI
-146 VPAALVRY
+146 APAALVKY
-154 GNRTPVAVDLRS
+154 GNRKPVAVDLRS
-166 SKRIFTSYNVIE
+166 SKKIFSSYNVIE
-178 AVEPR
+178 AVEPK

-192 AEALLEYKFAS
+192 AEALLEYKFVA
-203 AIDKAAKTKYPSV
+203 AIDKATKINYPTV

-237 RNEYALSIFDLKTG
+237 RNDYNLGIFDLKAG
-251 YPSAAAIDLLL
+251 YPSAKAIDLLL
-262 IVKPTTPFTDE
+262 IVKPTIPFTEE

-284 GGKVIW
+284 GGKVMW
-290 FLDKLHAE
+290 FVDKLHAE

-312 DRGLNIDPLLFK
+312 DRALNIDPLLFK
-324 FGVRINGD
+324 YGVRINGD

-351 GSPTMQRVPWP
+351 GSPTMQRIPWP
-362 YYPFLMSPSDNP
+362 YYPFLTTPSDNP
-374 ITKNMDRVLPVFPSS
+374 ITKNMDRVLPIFPSS

-411 SIASPAMV
+411 SIASPALV
-419 SLNSVRSEA
+419 SLNSVQSEA

-445 GTFSSLFA
+445 GKFSSLFA
-453 NSIGTTVMDSVQG
+453 NNLPSSVMDSVQRV
-466 FTGLPYLKVGI
+466 TGLPFLKAGI
-477 KETQQIVVSD
+477 KETKQIVVSD

-505 ELPFEAFQFA
+505 ELPFESFQFA

-539 TVVLRLLDKQKVADK
+539 VVVLRLLDKQKVADQK
-554 KIYWQLATIAGP
+554 KIWQVVTIAGP
-566 ILLLILLGSLVVFWR
+566 ILLLLLIGLLVSSWR

>member
-1 MVFSLHMVKK
+1 MFQK
-11 YSNILL
+11 YSNIILGCALIL
-17 ATALLLTI
+17 AI
-25 YVTSAWL
+25 YASSAWL
-32 HISLDLTAEKRY
+32 HVSIDLTAEKRY
-44 SLSSATKK
+44 SLSGATKK
-52 VLEKKLDSAIT
+52 LLDKKLDST
-63 IQVFLTGD
+63 ISIEVFLTGN
-71 LPADYKKLSI
+71 LPADYKKLNI
-81 ATAEILETFT
+81 ATAEILETFKSYT
-91 ANAASPIV
+91 KSPIQV
-99 VHFEEPGSKLV
+99 YFTEPGSNMV
-110 DEAAKVKYFDSLSA
+110 DEEAKVKYFDSLAA

-131 TDVNTSLEKTTSQLI
+131 ADMSEGIEKSSTQLMA
-146 VPAALVRY
+146 PAALVKY
-154 GNRTPVAVDLRS
+154 GNRKPIAVDLRS
-166 SKRIFTSYNVIE
+166 SKKIFSSYNVIE
-178 AVEPR
+178 AVEPK

-192 AEALLEYKFAS
+192 AEALLEYKFAA
-203 AIDKAAKTKYPSV
+203 AIDKATKASYSTV

-237 RNEYALSIFDLKTG
+237 RNDYNLGIFDLKSG
-251 YPSAAAIDLLL
+251 YPSAADIDLML

-279 QYVLN
+279 QYILN

-290 FLDKLHAE
+290 FVDKLHAE

-324 FGVRINGD
+324 YGVRINGD

-351 GSPTMQRVPWP
+351 GSPTMQRIPWP
-362 YYPFLMSPSDNP
+362 YYPFLTTPSDNP
-374 ITKNMDRVLPVFPSS
+374 ITKNMDRVLPIFPSS

-419 SLNSVRSEA
+419 SLNSVKSEA

-445 GTFSSLFA
+445 GKFTSLFA
-453 NSIGTTVMDSVQG
+453 NSIGSTVIDSVRR
-466 FTGLPYLKVGI
+466 FTGLPFLRSCI
-477 KETQQIVVSD
+477 KETKQIVVSD

-523 IDYLVNDNGL
+523 IDYLVNENGL

-539 TVVLRLLDKQKVADK
+539 VVVLRLLDKQKVANQK
-554 KIYWQLATIAGP
+554 TFWQLVTIVGP
-566 ILLLILLGSLVVFWR
+566 IFLLLILGATVTFWG

>member
-1 MVFSLHMVKK
+1 MFQK
-11 YSNILL
+11 YSNIIIGCLL
-17 ATALLLTI
+17 VGVI
-25 YVTSAWL
+25 YASNAWL
-32 HISLDLTAEKRY
+32 HGSLDLTAEKRY
-44 SLSSATKK
+44 SLSEATKK
-52 VLEKKLDSAIT
+52 LLDKKLDSVIT
-63 IQVFLTGD
+63 IEVFLTGD
-71 LPADYKKLSI
+71 LPADYKKLNI
-81 ATAEILETFT
+81 ATAEILETF
-91 ANAASPIV
+91 ASYSPSSLQV
-99 VHFEEPGSKLV
+99 SFVEPGSGIK
-110 DEAAKVKYFDSLSA
+110 DEAVKVKLYDSLAA

-131 TDVNTSLEKTTSQLI
+131 TAINEGIEKSTSQLI
-146 VPAALVRY
+146 VPSAIVRY
-154 GNRTPVAVDLRS
+154 GNRAPVVVDLRS
-166 SKRIFTSYNVIE
+166 SKKIFSSYNVIE
-178 AVEPR
+178 AVEPK

-192 AEALLEYKFAS
+192 AEALLEYKFAA
-203 AIDKAAKTKYPSV
+203 AIDKATKVSYPTV
-216 AYLVGNGEPTD
+216 AYLVGNGQPTD

-237 RNEYALSIFDLKTG
+237 RNDYNLGVFDLKAG
-251 YPSAAAIDLLL
+251 YPSAANIDLLL
-262 IVKPTTPFTDE
+262 IVKPTTPFTEE

-290 FLDKLHAE
+290 FVDKLHAE

-324 FGVRINGD
+324 YGVRINGD

-351 GSPTMQRVPWP
+351 GSPTMQRIPWP
-362 YYPFLMSPSDNP
+362 YYPFLTTPSDNP
-374 ITKNMDRVLPVFPSS
+374 ITKNMDRVLPIFPSS

-419 SLNSVRSEA
+419 SLNSVQSEA
-428 DLYTFTKSHI
+428 DLYMFTKSHI

-445 GTFSSLFA
+445 GKFSSLFA
-453 NSIGTTVMDSVQG
+453 NNLATTVMDSVQR
-466 FTGLPYLKVGI
+466 FTGLPFLKAGI
-477 KETQQIVVSD
+477 KETKQIVVSD

-523 IDYLVNDNGL
+523 IDYLINDNGL

-539 TVVLRLLDKQKVADK
+539 VVVLRLLDKQKVADQK
-554 KIYWQLATIAGP
+554 TIWQMVTIAGP
-566 ILLLILLGSLVVFWR
+566 ILLLLLIGLLVSFWR